1 MPGERSGRPSGPSRR
16 RFVAGVGTV
25 GAAALAGCG
34 GSGGDGSDGSDGDA
48 DGSGGGTDT
57 DAGDGDGGDGPTLPN
72 DITFLHYETNDE
84 RRAAIGELAAEFE
97 GESGVGVEQRVV
109 QESDLPTEL
118 TTAVASGTLP
128 NVGSLSLAVL
138 HSAVDAVDADSAG
151 RVIEEIG
158 ADRFYDNLLE
168 MVSTPGGD
176 GYYGVPL
183 YTWPQLTIYRTGL
196 FEERGLPEPRTW
208 DDIREAAATLHDPE
222 NDQFGIVL
230 GTKVDQYTRQCFT
243 GFALSNGA
251 RVFGPDGGI
260 VFDSDE
266 MVEALEFYADLAGY
280 TPPGGVDAGSIGPA
294 YDNDQVHLYSGNSF
308 SLYYNALG
316 VEEGELMTDGVV
328 PSIDRDRTATYG
340 EVVSTATFTGQS
352 DGGRR
357 AAERWQSFLR
367 GSRRIEDYVQ
377 WCHIQVGGFQPVLPE
392 VAETDA
398 YRDNDLIR
406 RWPDEITEAVLPEA
420 IRSAQRFG
428 FRDGE
433 VYPEIGEITGNFM
446 IARAVSD
453 VIGGADARSV
463 AEATA
468 EEMRER
474 ID

>member
-1 MPGERSGRPSGPSRR
+1 M
-16 RFVAGVGTV
+16 AGVGVV

-34 GSGGDGSDGSDGDA
+34 GSGGDGSDEAADGSDG
-48 DGSGGGTDT
+48 GT
-57 DAGDGDGGDGPTLPN
+57 DAGGSDGSEPTLPD

-84 RRAAIGELAAEFE
+84 RRAAITDLAAEFE
-97 GESGVGVEQRVV
+97 SESDVGVEQRVV
-109 QESDLPTEL
+109 QEADLPTEL

-158 ADRFYDNLLE
+158 PDRFYDNLLE
-168 MVSTPGGD
+168 MVATPGAD

-183 YTWPQLTIYRTGL
+183 YTWPQLTIYRTEL
-196 FEERGLPEPRTW
+196 FEERGLPEPQTW
-208 DDIREAAATLHDPE
+208 EEIREAAETLHDPE

-316 VEEGELMTDGVV
+316 VPEGEVMTDGVV
-328 PSIDRDRTATYG
+328 SSVERDQAATYG

-367 GSRRIEDYVQ
+367 GSRRIEDYVR

-392 VAETDA
+392 VASTDA
-398 YRDNDLIR
+398 YRDNDLIA
-406 RWPDEITEAVLPEA
+406 RWPDEITEEVLPDA

-453 VIGGADARSV
+453 VIDGADARSV

-468 EEMRER
+468 DEMRER
-474 ID
+474 IN

>member
-1 MPGERSGRPSGPSRR
+1 
-16 RFVAGVGTV
+16 VAGVGAAGV
-25 GAAALAGCG
+25 AALAGCG
-34 GSGGDGSDGSDGDA
+34 GGDGSDGSGSPDGGDGDSA
-48 DGSGGGTDT
+48 GT
-57 DAGDGDGGDGPTLPN
+57 DGDGGGPALPD

-84 RRAAIGELAAEFE
+84 RRAAIADLAAEFE
-97 GESGVGVEQRVV
+97 SERGVGVEQRVV

-128 NVGSLSLAVL
+128 NVGSLGLAVL
-138 HSAVDAVDADSAG
+138 HSAVDAVDADSAT
-151 RVIEEIG
+151 RVIGGIG
-158 ADRFYDNLLE
+158 PDRFYDNLLE
-168 MVSTPGGD
+168 MVRTPGGD

-183 YTWPQLTIYRTGL
+183 YTWPQLTIYRTEL

-208 DDIREAAATLHDPE
+208 DDVREAAATLHDPE

-243 GFALSNGA
+243 GIALSNGA
-251 RVFGPDGGI
+251 RVFGSDGGI
-260 VFDSDE
+260 AFDSDE
-266 MVEALEFYADLAGY
+266 MVEALEFYAELAGY

-316 VEEGELMTDGVV
+316 VPEGELMTDGVV
-328 PSIDRDRTATYG
+328 PSIERDRTATYG

-367 GSRRIEDYVQ
+367 GSRRIEDYVR

-392 VAETDA
+392 VASADA
-398 YRDNDLIR
+398 YRDNDLIA
-406 RWPDEITEAVLPEA
+406 RWPDEITDEVLPNA

-433 VYPEIGEITGNFM
+433 VSPEIGEITGNFM

-453 VIGGADARSV
+453 VIDGADARSV
-463 AEATA
+463 AESTA
-468 EEMRER
+468 DEMRER